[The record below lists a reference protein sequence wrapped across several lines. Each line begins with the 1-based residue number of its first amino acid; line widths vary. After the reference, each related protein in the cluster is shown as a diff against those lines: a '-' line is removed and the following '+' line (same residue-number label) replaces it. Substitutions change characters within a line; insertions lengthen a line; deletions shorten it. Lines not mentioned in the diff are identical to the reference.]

1 MTDIRPYPLSNLHA
15 ASAAHHDALS
25 DLLDDDTMYRIT
37 SLIDRESFP
46 AAGLPSGTWA
56 GASMLEVGAG
66 AGSVAQKMRYLVGDS
81 GRVVALDLHPA
92 IAPDG
97 NLEVVQLDLLSGAP
111 LPAGPFHLIHA
122 RLTLGHL
129 PPRKAITARLVERLA
144 PGGWIC
150 LEDFRARRENIA
162 VSGVDAYIAEEF
174 QRTVGRKVFDA
185 HGTDP
190 GWAPGIHATFV
201 GLGLGNVE
209 TKTFSSYWGGG
220 NAGARF
226 LTAIHAQTYDKVL
239 AAGMDERRLSRVPE
253 IMADPAT
260 LIHGHEVFSVVGQ
273 RV

>member
-15 ASAAHHDALS
+15 TSRSHHDALS

-46 AAGLPSGTWA
+46 ATGLPSGTWA

-66 AGSVAQKMRYLVGDS
+66 AGSVAQKMRYLVGDT

-92 IAPDG
+92 IEPDG
-97 NLEVVQLDLLSGAP
+97 NLEVVQLDLLSDEP
-111 LPAGPFHLIHA
+111 LPEGPFHLIHA

-129 PPRKAITARLVERLA
+129 PPRKAITARLIDRLV
-144 PGGWIC
+144 PGGWLC

-162 VSGVDAYIAEEF
+162 VVGADAEIVEEF

-190 GWAPGIHATFV
+190 GWAPGMHQTLTD
-201 GLGLGNVE
+201 LGMTGVE
-209 TKTFSSYWGGG
+209 TRTFSSYWGGG

-239 AAGMDERRLSRVPE
+239 AAGMDKARLDRVPE
-253 IMADPAT
+253 IMAQPAT
-260 LIHGHEVFSVVGQ
+260 LIHGHEVFSVVAQ
-273 RV
+273 RG

>member
-15 ASAAHHDALS
+15 ASGSHHDALS

-46 AAGLPSGTWA
+46 ATGLPSGTWA
-56 GASMLEVGAG
+56 GAAMLEVGAG
-66 AGSVAQKMRYLVGDS
+66 AGSVAQKMRYLVGDA

-92 IAPDG
+92 VEPDG
-97 NLEVVQLDLLSGAP
+97 NLEVVQLDLLSDAP
-111 LPAGPFHLIHA
+111 LPEGPFHLIHA

-129 PPRKAITARLVERLA
+129 PPRKAITARLIDRLV
-144 PGGWIC
+144 PGGWLC

-162 VSGVDAYIAEEF
+162 VAGDGADIVEEF

-190 GWAPGIHATFV
+190 GWAPGMHRTLTD
-201 GLGLGNVE
+201 LGLTNVE

-239 AAGMDERRLSRVPE
+239 AAGMDKARLDRVPE
-253 IMADPAT
+253 IMAQPAT
-260 LIHGHEVFSVVGQ
+260 LIHGHEVFSVVAQ
-273 RV
+273 RA